1 MAKKKR
7 TVTHL
12 SCESCKER
20 NYTQEV
26 SGQRSIG
33 SLKLSKYCSRC
44 RQHTAHKE
52 TK

>member
-7 TVTHL
+7 IITAL
-12 SCESCKER
+12 ACGECKER
-20 NYTQEV
+20 NYSQVV
-26 SGQRSIG
+26 SGQRSVG